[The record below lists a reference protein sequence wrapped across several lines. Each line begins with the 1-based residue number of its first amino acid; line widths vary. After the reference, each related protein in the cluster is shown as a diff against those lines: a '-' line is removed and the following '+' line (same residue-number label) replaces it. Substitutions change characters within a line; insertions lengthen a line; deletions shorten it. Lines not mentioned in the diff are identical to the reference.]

1 MSCYGDPSCVMTAAD
16 QPSLVFAAMAD
27 GSVCTPYTAAA
38 APLAARGMNRP
49 ERLRA
54 LLRPVD

>member
-1 MSCYGDPSCVMTAAD
+1 MVMSCYGDPSCVMTAAD

-27 GSVCTPYTAAA
+27 GSVGTPYTT
-38 APLAARGMNRP
+38 APLAAHGMNRP
-49 ERLRA
+49 ERRRA

>member
-38 APLAARGMNRP
+38 GTARRTAPPHESA
-49 ERLRA
+49 RA